1 MTVPAGG
8 RLYIEHGNHRESRP
22 RRRRARLVRGRE
34 QPARLN
40 VEAESF
46 DALIEQVRC
55 AIQDL
60 LEARGGSGQID
71 MPVEL
76 TAHAQVQIGTR
87 A

>member
-1 MTVPAGG
+1 MEITVRAARDPDA
-8 RLYIEHGNHRESRP
+8 RVWYVAESSLP
-22 RRRRARLVRGRE
+22 G
-34 QPARLN
+34 LN

-60 LEARGGSGQID
+60 LEARGGAGQID
-71 MPVEL
+71 MPGEL
-76 TAHAQVQIGTR
+76 TAHAQVQIGPR